1 MSEPRLRIGVVC
13 YPTFGG
19 SGIVATEIAE
29 AMAERGHEV
38 HVLSTAPP
46 VRLRHSRENLRFH
59 QVGALEY
66 PLLEPGGSYAIALAS
81 KLVDVA
87 MWAGLDVVH
96 AHYAVPHATSAW
108 MAREVLG
115 DRRFGLVTTL
125 HGTDITLVGSDPS
138 FQPITRFSIE
148 KSDIVT
154 TPSQF
159 LRVETAARLGV
170 HRPGT
175 RAAPSSERDPTEGI
189 VVIPNF
195 VDVERYCPRPLMSP
209 GLPAPAYGARDWG
222 HAEALLVHASNFRP
236 VKRIM
241 DVMAIFGRVVADRPC
256 RLVMVGDGP
265 ERQRAESW
273 ARDRGL
279 ASRVC
284 FLGRQEE
291 FVDVLQQ
298 ASAFLLPSESESFG
312 LAALEAM
319 ACGVPV
325 VASRV
330 GGLPEVIE
338 DGVSGVLETLGDTD
352 AHAKAVLSLLDSPE
366 RMAAMRVAARQRV
379 LDRFQPGPVLDAY
392 EALYQA
398 AAGKRALRP
407 GS

>member
-1 MSEPRLRIGVVC
+1 MSRTRLRIGVVC

-19 SGIVATEIAE
+19 SGIVASEIAE

-38 HVLSTAPP
+38 HVISTAPP

-87 MWAGLDVVH
+87 TWAGLDVVH

-154 TPSQF
+154 APSEF
-159 LRVETAARLGV
+159 LRAETGARLGV
-170 HRPGT
+170 LRPGLALAT
-175 RAAPSSERDPTEGI
+175 SASDSRQDVTEGI
-189 VVIPNF
+189 HVIPNF
-195 VDVERYCPRPLMSP
+195 VDVERYAPRRSP
-209 GLPAPAYGARDWG
+209 PHGESTSSGGARNWS
-222 HAEALLVHASNFRP
+222 HAEPLLVHASNFRP

-241 DVMAIFGRVVADRPC
+241 DVMSIFGRVAAQRSC

-273 ARDRGL
+273 TREHGL

-291 FVDVLQQ
+291 FVDVLEQ
-298 ASAFLLPSESESFG
+298 ASVFLLPSESESFG

-338 DGVSGVLETLGDTD
+338 DGVSGVLATLGDVD
-352 AHAKAVLSLLDSPE
+352 AHANAVLSLLNDPE
-366 RMAAMRVAARQRV
+366 RMAAMRLAARQRV
-379 LDRFQPGPVLDAY
+379 LDRFQPAPVLDAY
-392 EALYQA
+392 EVLYLA
-398 AAGKRALRP
+398 AAGFRSR
-407 GS
+407 